1 MSIHF
6 ESDHPFIA
14 VPLECET
21 IEDLQDRIDEILK
34 KPYDMIAFDAGL
46 FNGTINLSQLWN
58 ALLFIARDAEQPSVL
73 FSCDKSK
80 LPEMYQTDNDYATI
94 LRFAIRS
101 ALIDAVKIEGSLDE
115 DDIDDIAGQAVD
127 LGSVPIIVIRADQGT
142 KADELVQKMESRWD
156 LEAKTFELAVPVQ
169 TQEDIQ
175 ALEDAAKAAN
185 VLHAKGIGTVM
196 ITLGSRGVWLSAEG
210 ESRRIPG
217 FRLQAIDTIAAGDT
231 FNGGLVTALLEGTAL
246 PEAIRFA
253 HAAAAIAVT
262 RKGAQPSVPWRT
274 EIDEFLAQQG

>member
-1 MSIHF
+1 MPSAMSIHF

-34 KPYDMIAFDAGL
+34 KPYDMIAFDAGC

-127 LGSVPIIVIRADQGT
+127 LGSVPIIVIRADQGA

-169 TQEDIQ
+169 TKEDIQ
-175 ALEDAAKAAN
+175 ALEDAAKAFHEAHHDAT
-185 VLHAKGIGTVM
+185 VIPSAVDHQLALQFSGKYHLVFIGDPVRCQKAFD
-196 ITLGSRGVWLSAEG
+196 I
-210 ESRRIPG
+210 RILQI
-217 FRLQAIDTIAAGDT
+217 FR
-231 FNGGLVTALLEGTAL
+231 
-246 PEAIRFA
+246 
-253 HAAAAIAVT
+253 
-262 RKGAQPSVPWRT
+262 SVPHALQT
-274 EIDEFLAQQG
+274 LIGIIVSFLVHGNKLEVFMRGA

>member
-1 MSIHF
+1 MPSAMSIHF

-127 LGSVPIIVIRADQGT
+127 LGSVPIIVIRADQGA

-156 LEAKTFELAVPVQ
+156 LEAKTFELAVPIQ

-175 ALEDAAKAAN
+175 ALEDAAKAFHEAHHDAT
-185 VLHAKGIGTVM
+185 VIPHPIGKIAKEAM
-196 ITLGSRGVWLSAEG
+196 LR
-210 ESRRIPG
+210 
-217 FRLQAIDTIAAGDT
+217 GDT
-231 FNGGLVTALLEGTAL
+231 FGAPLLYTTDGEETETLPTSTAIHKLLH
-246 PEAIRFA
+246 PE
-253 HAAAAIAVT
+253 
-262 RKGAQPSVPWRT
+262 
-274 EIDEFLAQQG
+274 E

>member
-1 MSIHF
+1 MPSAMSIHF

-94 LRFAIRS
+94 LRFAS
-101 ALIDAVKIEGSLDE
+101 GVLY
-115 DDIDDIAGQAVD
+115 
-127 LGSVPIIVIRADQGT
+127 SVCPYT
-142 KADELVQKMESRWD
+142 Y
-156 LEAKTFELAVPVQ
+156 
-169 TQEDIQ
+169 
-175 ALEDAAKAAN
+175 
-185 VLHAKGIGTVM
+185 
-196 ITLGSRGVWLSAEG
+196 
-210 ESRRIPG
+210 
-217 FRLQAIDTIAAGDT
+217 
-231 FNGGLVTALLEGTAL
+231 
-246 PEAIRFA
+246 
-253 HAAAAIAVT
+253 
-262 RKGAQPSVPWRT
+262 
-274 EIDEFLAQQG
+274 

>member
-1 MSIHF
+1 MPSAMSIHF

-34 KPYDMIAFDAGL
+34 KPYDMIAFDAGC

-127 LGSVPIIVIRADQGT
+127 LGSVPIIVIRADQGA

-169 TQEDIQ
+169 TKEDIQ
-175 ALEDAAKAAN
+175 ALEDAYN
-185 VLHAKGIGTVM
+185 PL
-196 ITLGSRGVWLSAEG
+196 
-210 ESRRIPG
+210 
-217 FRLQAIDTIAAGDT
+217 
-231 FNGGLVTALLEGTAL
+231 
-246 PEAIRFA
+246 
-253 HAAAAIAVT
+253 
-262 RKGAQPSVPWRT
+262 RT
-274 EIDEFLAQQG
+274 SSKLK

>member
-1 MSIHF
+1 MPSAMSIHF

-34 KPYDMIAFDAGL
+34 KPYDMIAFDAGC

-127 LGSVPIIVIRADQGT
+127 LGMSPSSSSAPTRAPKPT
-142 KADELVQKMESRWD
+142 NSSRRW
-156 LEAKTFELAVPVQ
+156 
-169 TQEDIQ
+169 
-175 ALEDAAKAAN
+175 KAA
-185 VLHAKGIGTVM
+185 GTWKPRP
-196 ITLGSRGVWLSAEG
+196 LNWLSP
-210 ESRRIPG
+210 SRRKKISRPWKMQLKPSTKPITTQ
-217 FRLQAIDTIAAGDT
+217 RSSHILSAKSPKKPCSRARPSAR
-231 FNGGLVTALLEGTAL
+231 
-246 PEAIRFA
+246 PCSIRQ
-253 HAAAAIAVT
+253 T
-262 RKGAQPSVPWRT
+262 
-274 EIDEFLAQQG
+274 

>member
-1 MSIHF
+1 
-6 ESDHPFIA
+6 
-14 VPLECET
+14 
-21 IEDLQDRIDEILK
+21 
-34 KPYDMIAFDAGL
+34 MIAFDAGC

-127 LGSVPIIVIRADQGT
+127 LGSVPIIVIRADQGA

-169 TQEDIQ
+169 TKEDIQ
-175 ALEDAAKAAN
+175 ALEDAAKTFHEAHHDAT
-185 VLHAKGIGTVM
+185 VIPHPIGKIAKEAMLQGQTFGAPLLYTTDGEETETLPTSTAIHKLLH
-196 ITLGSRGVWLSAEG
+196 
-210 ESRRIPG
+210 
-217 FRLQAIDTIAAGDT
+217 
-231 FNGGLVTALLEGTAL
+231 
-246 PEAIRFA
+246 PE
-253 HAAAAIAVT
+253 
-262 RKGAQPSVPWRT
+262 
-274 EIDEFLAQQG
+274 E

>member
-1 MSIHF
+1 MPSAMSIHF

-101 ALIDAVKIEGSLDE
+101 ASSTRSKSKAASTKMISTISPARPSTWAVSPSSS
-115 DDIDDIAGQAVD
+115 
-127 LGSVPIIVIRADQGT
+127 SVLT
-142 KADELVQKMESRWD
+142 KAQKPM
-156 LEAKTFELAVPVQ
+156 
-169 TQEDIQ
+169 
-175 ALEDAAKAAN
+175 N
-185 VLHAKGIGTVM
+185 
-196 ITLGSRGVWLSAEG
+196 
-210 ESRRIPG
+210 
-217 FRLQAIDTIAAGDT
+217 
-231 FNGGLVTALLEGTAL
+231 
-246 PEAIRFA
+246 
-253 HAAAAIAVT
+253 
-262 RKGAQPSVPWRT
+262 
-274 EIDEFLAQQG
+274 